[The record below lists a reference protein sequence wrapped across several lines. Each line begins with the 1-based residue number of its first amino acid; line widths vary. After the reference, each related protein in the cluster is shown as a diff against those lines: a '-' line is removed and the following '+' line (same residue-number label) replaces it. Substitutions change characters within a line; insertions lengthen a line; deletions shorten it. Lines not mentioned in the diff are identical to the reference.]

1 MPALTGDLYSMTR
14 SASSGIKPFRL
25 PSLKKDEDNETEQ
38 IMDQEQTDI
47 SLNPAQTQE
56 DTQDGPLSN
65 QAEPEAFDALMQR
78 MDRLVNLARTFKGE
92 DWMPTATE
100 QQAIK
105 TIFENSTDPDEA
117 VGKFITAL
125 GVHDAMP
132 QLSITDAYNSLDEI
146 SRFYSGKDYTAF
158 DQSWLQKIK
167 NGFTYMDIQNDMVR
181 WMELDLADDPK
192 AAEMEE
198 QIRQKLEELGGLKS
212 AIPTGWLDSV
222 SDAVLEN
229 IGYMVVPSVQAAAT
243 AAVTKGALSTMISL
257 FGLNPI
263 AAASA
268 GAVAG
273 TVAAASGVATQFER
287 IARGQT
293 AQSYWDYMHDY
304 EGSTP
309 NKTSAQILAT
319 TNGIFVG
326 LTETFLDGV
335 MSRAGGAL
343 LSKVAGKSVDRLG
356 VNMLMNLD
364 TSGSASRLGR
374 AVFEWATGAV
384 DEGFLNEFPQAIM
397 DELMAAAYRSSIDL
411 PADFDL
417 GETFREALSAAAD
430 GLLVG
435 AVYGTLSIPGAMQ
448 NDVITAAKLRRAAN
462 TSKNY
467 QDFLYQTKDYKPD
480 GVSEDAFEEARKA
493 VWEKSESDKAELL
506 KGSVLETVSIAKE
519 ELYNTFDEDG
529 MDQAEVVPDGSV
541 YRTDKGELYKETVEN
556 RDGSYTVYFG
566 DRDTGAVYGSVDIDT
581 DGSEISIRDVR
592 VRYGYEGIRS
602 EMVTDSIADIKTSEL
617 DVKWEP
623 TTPGLQAVKQDI
635 ISANPNG
642 PDSGLNYIPVNSS
655 ELKGLEDSIRKAF
668 PSFTPQQ
675 VKVSAVLYSLADS
688 DKALSDVNQG
698 QRFAS
703 VSSMTVEELQGN
715 SASSIRG
722 AANKAKALI
731 YTAENSDPST
741 FTHELFHVVS
751 SVRANESAGLSTAV
765 RNTLDDETERATLR
779 TFVESNL
786 AIWNDGRTADD
797 ILSNLDKIAA
807 GQKTWTAPVEE
818 DLARLYEAYRASKSS
833 INTNLPTG
841 LKKMLERLA
850 DAIRRVYRAIREIV
864 PVNREIASAFD
875 RMMGIS
881 ESSASNT
888 KSAEA
893 RQSTDSQTRFQGN
906 KTSDILYQTDSG
918 AVSDI
923 DGTLVLTHE
932 LAEYKL
938 EKIDELGGMPMPS
951 LAISKPGISSDFGDI
966 ILVGSADLARKV
978 IDRGY
983 VYDRDIWSPMV
994 PKPEYTLTDKNRKII
1009 NRWLASTGTHV
1020 TLDNYYKHQYSD
1032 PEDISRLL
1040 SASEDIKKAYLK
1052 SKGIEIEVP
1061 YKHKAEVIKE
1071 SIKSKA
1077 VEYVSNHPVDYDN
1090 YDAYVEAIVEYIR
1103 PEVEKLIEAESKP
1116 FRKKILRNFYL
1127 DEKTEIDELIE
1138 YAENPDE
1145 KIVDTDALSKIIER
1159 KAPEQEVSGWIYEN
1173 ILPYYSEPFVTV
1185 GRKRYPYNIENI
1197 FRSMIHDSTVA
1208 SAQNGGFAFN
1218 DGLARSYAARKLT
1231 SRAVIADNEYLLSQE
1246 ESEEVNKLH
1255 EAFRTE
1261 AAKRYAYPNSFEAF
1275 NDANRA
1281 LGKYL
1286 ASGHRTDAQLKK
1298 IFGSYD
1304 FSVDQTFISMVNNL
1318 AESIDNMGRKYFEAK
1333 PAEIMQI
1340 SDFSAALIPQGISE
1354 KAKDILAKSGVDVFT
1369 YSDKASAVSD
1379 YLEKTDKNIL
1389 FQQTSDLKSMAM
1401 LHNEIRT
1408 VDDVYEAAN
1417 KDLPFGLD
1425 IIDFAHKISDPTPLF
1440 SYKRQSLKSVERSSE
1455 KIKDDYEGDARALKD
1470 VYGGTLVYSSYE
1482 DIRKA
1487 FAGLNRIESLPVY
1500 EFKEPKQSAIGKSYW
1515 DYKIN
1520 FLMPNGTVGEIILI
1534 HEYIDTMKNGVLEDG
1549 KRKVSGIGHK
1559 IYEITRKFD
1568 RARTR
1573 YADSLTKDQLSVI
1586 NSMREILVNVSNEIY
1601 SNIHFDENSLF
1612 ESISNAFSLDTN
1624 QLLSGVSIG
1633 TEKDTINFDSLLS
1646 SESLTG
1652 LQVSLSS
1659 ATRYA
1664 LEYSTS
1670 QTAKLS
1676 NRSSSSISIDKNIN
1690 PNLANINSWQELYN
1704 TELQDVRFQKVTDPA
1719 EIARLEDDEKVKAY
1733 RAVQLING
1741 RIYSPMA
1748 TVVDGRMVPD
1758 QQIGTWYRSDENP
1771 DLAIPDVYDKGP
1783 KKGQQKVDSEG
1794 NLKWKFKL
1802 EKGTKGPKGEKLSD
1816 VPAAYNPYWHSSASP
1831 LNDQF
1836 SSAYKRPNLAVV
1848 EVEIPKSDLD
1858 SGYRAYKAKDAVGP
1872 TKWHSG
1878 VVSTQLAKLGNPR
1891 TVYLSRYCKILR
1903 IVPDSEVAAVIKD
1916 VMEGTGISIPDTLVT
1931 PSLKTELEKKGVAI
1945 DHTDEVKDYYSDFD
1959 GDISE
1964 IELALTK
1971 KKAKQ
1976 TADRLS
1982 GNLFQDALPEDIA
1995 VMDDFPVFDDYIE
2008 AGAMDAMQYEAM
2020 AEEAARIERELLG
2033 IDYTENYQAED
2044 MAEDDEPQGE
2054 DPFALDEEYI
2064 RRSPYRVVK
2073 GLDKDWLRSIGYEFI
2088 MDDNP
2093 GWTFREF
2100 AENNMPQVQYE
2111 GTDAQKD
2118 QTFSD
2123 ALSDDINLRGYLSI
2137 LGAAMLLD
2145 TTALN
2150 GGYEERYNPTYKRYE
2165 RVAIE
2170 APYTD
2175 QNYRLGLQQ
2184 RVLKQIQSPAIVN
2197 AARYVLKNQS
2207 WPKNDKV
2214 RQAVL
2219 EELRSNPRAYRNLI
2233 ASISGNE
2240 SMKMESVADVD
2251 ERRGLDIP
2259 TRESLDLMPVDELAD
2274 LARRIR
2280 REDIARK
2287 IENGSLKM
2295 GGDADQSA
2303 LDEVVRVLKEQRKDL
2318 ADREKEVKSL
2328 TEANTTLQ
2336 EDVRKLDEAVGERD
2350 RILKEAESILESL
2363 RNAAVTDAPHEIRDS
2378 LSSEEAE
2385 LLSKKRYLTA
2395 SESEY
2400 QKAAT
2405 AKGSRE
2411 KGKAIGARMGT
2422 ANWLKDMEKF
2432 YPDIFVDENGN
2443 TLNSSVNKNS
2453 NEYKTIQKN
2462 IESEIERIN
2471 TRLNEITAERV
2482 SSLVRELGAAQ
2493 GKVRS
2498 ELAKLDK
2505 AAQASQAEEAKE
2517 LGRQVKSLKK
2527 KNDRLAEKI
2536 SDIRKDLSASKHE
2549 AKKLTA
2555 ALEKAKASVKAQRD
2569 ELADD
2574 RKEIRS
2580 LSSKMATLQKK
2591 LAKAVEKAKSDIKSL
2606 RENVKRKQQEKRAL
2620 QVIKDKKAAL
2630 AREIMRPVNL
2640 KTTDFDTSAEAI
2652 MAIQALIDPAFRR
2665 DWVYDLKTDPE
2676 QKSGH
2681 ETMTIDQAKAYFNSL
2696 DDAQRIDLM
2705 SYLDQSLID
2714 RLTEQKK
2721 PLNDWTVEELRRLA
2735 EEVSDL
2741 RRRGQAVLS
2750 AKRGVEKDRTLQI
2763 QRAII
2768 ANLRKAGMAKK
2779 KGDDD
2784 GNIPGSL
2791 DPSRRERSL
2800 AAHYYKF
2807 RLMGLRMQEIA
2818 QLLDGGYGYKGQAYK
2833 LLVEDKRYHQ
2843 NRRDRMIEKRMAR
2856 VEPLLTPKAVENM
2869 CDRVTVNLGD
2879 ISRDF
2884 TVDQLAYAWLS
2895 QRDDQNKAAVMYG
2908 SLLSAEEKG
2917 TSAGTEYDPETGDP
2931 LRKWLMDDKVIA
2943 DDDELRAV
2951 ATMRYSA
2958 LLRSAENELTS
2969 RGLMDLVEAISEDFN
2984 DPANAARLN
2993 RACIEAYNTPLDLR
3007 EYYLAINRIDSNG
3020 KPLNDSF
3027 AANFFDPVTNSI
3039 PVNPEQGMRISRIE
3053 ISPRHQTAVDM
3064 SLLNVWQN
3072 AVKTQEHLIEHAS
3085 YVKQLHSV
3093 FNFYGSKEV
3102 VSAMDN
3108 AYGSALRREVASYI
3122 DLVSNPYKHEQS
3134 ESINAVFRVLRQGLG
3149 AAYLGWKMSGIV
3161 LQAITSPFPGLV
3173 ELSPAR
3179 LAGAYLHIAR
3189 HPVETIRFINEKSV
3203 MMKNRTM
3210 NMIIDEAQQR
3220 RNRWDRNKVQ
3230 KAMDKFEEVGQI
3242 GLTMVD
3248 RYAVAG
3254 SWLGMYYKTL
3264 DEGLKSGMTTETADA
3279 AAVKAADDFIL
3290 KTQPVGD
3297 PTELASMFRSKN
3309 EAVKAVLQFTT
3320 SLNVIWNNLT
3330 ADMAGSMKSR
3340 NFSQVI
3346 GTVFGYAAA
3355 GVILGLVAEGFD
3367 DDEDRHIRKL
3377 IYWATTQGTG
3387 SVPLLGSTADYMVK
3401 KLLTGESGY
3410 TSSGSLFPGVDR
3422 LTQAVSALS
3431 SDDWPKLAKK
3441 AAEAVALFSGL
3452 PYSGYKEAMLAIK
3465 NKSIEPLLGRR

>member
-14 SASSGIKPFRL
+14 SASSGIRPFRL

-47 SLNPAQTQE
+47 SLKPDQAQD
-56 DTQDGPLSN
+56 DTQDGPLSS

-167 NGFTYMDIQNDMVR
+167 NGFTYMDIQNDMAR
-181 WMELDLADDPK
+181 WMELDLAGDPE
-192 AAEMEE
+192 AAGMEE

-309 NKTSAQILAT
+309 NKTSAQILAV

-384 DEGFLNEFPQAIM
+384 DEGFLNEFPQAVM

-417 GETFREALSAAAD
+417 GETFSKALDSAVS

-467 QDFLYQTKDYKPD
+467 QDFLYQTKDYKPE

-541 YRTDKGELYKETVEN
+541 YRTDKGELYKETIEN

-581 DGSEISIRDVR
+581 DGSEISIKDVR

-642 PDSGLNYIPVNSS
+642 PDSGLNYTPANSS

-698 QRFAS
+698 QRFAP
-703 VSSMTVEELQGN
+703 VSSMTAEELQGN

-751 SVRANESAGLSTAV
+751 SVRTNESAGLSTAV
-765 RNTLDDETERATLR
+765 RNTLDDETERANLR

-841 LKKMLERLA
+841 LKKVLERLA

-893 RQSTDSQTRFQGN
+893 RQSTDSQTRFQSN

-918 AVSDI
+918 AVSNI
-923 DGTLVLTHE
+923 DGTLVITHE

-994 PKPEYTLTDKNRKII
+994 PKPEYALTDRNRKMI
-1009 NRWLASTGTHV
+1009 NRWLASTGAHV
-1020 TLDNYYKHQYSD
+1020 TLDNYYRHQYSD
-1032 PEDISRLL
+1032 PEDISSLL

-1052 SKGIEIEVP
+1052 SKGIEIETP
-1061 YKHKAEVIKE
+1061 YKYRGEGIDE
-1071 SIKSKA
+1071 SLKSKA
-1077 VEYVSNHPVDYDN
+1077 VEYVSKHPVDYDN
-1090 YDAYVEAIVEYIR
+1090 YGEYVKAVAEYIR
-1103 PEVEKLIEAESKP
+1103 PEVEKLIDSESKP
-1116 FRKKILRNFYL
+1116 IRKKILRNFYL
-1127 DEKTEIDELIE
+1127 DEKTKLDKLIE
-1138 YAENPDE
+1138 YAESPDE
-1145 KIVDTDALSKIIER
+1145 KIVDTAALSKIIEV
-1159 KAPEQEVSGWIYEN
+1159 KAPKQDVKEWVYKN
-1173 ILPYYSEPFVTV
+1173 IAPYYSEPFVTV
-1185 GRKRYPYNIENI
+1185 GRKKYPYNIENV

-1208 SAQNGGFAFN
+1208 SAQNGSFTFN

-1246 ESEEVNKLH
+1246 ESEELDKLH
-1255 EAFRTE
+1255 EDFRTE
-1261 AAKRYAYPNSFEAF
+1261 AAKRYAYPDSFEAF

-1286 ASGHRTDAQLKK
+1286 ASGHRTDEQLKK

-1304 FSVDQTFISMVNNL
+1304 FSVDQTFIGMVNNL

-1354 KAKDILAKSGVDVFT
+1354 NARGILAKSGIDVFT
-1369 YSDKASAVSD
+1369 YSDKATAVND
-1379 YLEKTDKNIL
+1379 YLKVANNDIL
-1389 FQQTSDLKSMAM
+1389 
-1401 LHNEIRT
+1401 
-1408 VDDVYEAAN
+1408 
-1417 KDLPFGLD
+1417 
-1425 IIDFAHKISDPTPLF
+1425 
-1440 SYKRQSLKSVERSSE
+1440 
-1455 KIKDDYEGDARALKD
+1455 
-1470 VYGGTLVYSSYE
+1470 
-1482 DIRKA
+1482 
-1487 FAGLNRIESLPVY
+1487 
-1500 EFKEPKQSAIGKSYW
+1500 
-1515 DYKIN
+1515 
-1520 FLMPNGTVGEIILI
+1520 
-1534 HEYIDTMKNGVLEDG
+1534 
-1549 KRKVSGIGHK
+1549 
-1559 IYEITRKFD
+1559 
-1568 RARTR
+1568 
-1573 YADSLTKDQLSVI
+1573 
-1586 NSMREILVNVSNEIY
+1586 
-1601 SNIHFDENSLF
+1601 
-1612 ESISNAFSLDTN
+1612 
-1624 QLLSGVSIG
+1624 
-1633 TEKDTINFDSLLS
+1633 
-1646 SESLTG
+1646 
-1652 LQVSLSS
+1652 
-1659 ATRYA
+1659 
-1664 LEYSTS
+1664 
-1670 QTAKLS
+1670 
-1676 NRSSSSISIDKNIN
+1676 
-1690 PNLANINSWQELYN
+1690 
-1704 TELQDVRFQKVTDPA
+1704 FQKVTDPA
-1719 EIARLEDDEKVKAY
+1719 EIARLEDDEKVRAY
-1733 RAVQLING
+1733 RAVQLIDG

-1783 KKGQQKVDSEG
+1783 KKGQQKVDAEG

-1891 TVYLSRYCKILR
+1891 TVYLSRYCKIVR
-1903 IVPDSEVAAVIKD
+1903 IVPDSEIAAVIKD

-1931 PSLKTELEKKGVAI
+1931 PSLKAELEKKGVAI
-1945 DHTDEVKDYYSDFD
+1945 TYTDEVKDYYSDFD
-1959 GDISE
+1959 GDISK

-1982 GNLFQDALPEDIA
+1982 GTLFQDALPEDIA
-1995 VMDDFPVFDDYIE
+1995 VMDNFPVFDDYIE

-2044 MAEDDEPQGE
+2044 ITEDDEPQGE

-2118 QTFSD
+2118 QIFLD

-2165 RVAIE
+2165 RVAVE

-2184 RVLKQIQSPAIVN
+2184 RVLKQVQSPAIVN

-2219 EELRSNPRAYRNLI
+2219 EELQSNPRAYRNLI

-2259 TRESLDLMPVDELAD
+2259 SRESLDLMPVDELAD

-2303 LDEVVRVLKEQRKDL
+2303 LDEVARVLKEQKQDL
-2318 ADREKEVKSL
+2318 ADREKEVKTL

-2336 EDVRKLDEAVGERD
+2336 EDVKKLDEAVGERD

-2363 RNAAVTDAPHEIRDS
+2363 RNATVTDAPHEIRDS

-2385 LLSKKRYLTA
+2385 LLSKKHYLTA

-2443 TLNSSVNKNS
+2443 TLNSSVNKNT
-2453 NEYKTIQKN
+2453 NEYKTIKKN
-2462 IESEIERIN
+2462 IEAEIERIN

-2555 ALEKAKASVKAQRD
+2555 ALEKARASVKAQRD

-2580 LSSKMATLQKK
+2580 LSSKMTTLQKK
-2591 LAKAVEKAKSDIKSL
+2591 LAKALEKAKSDIKNL

-2721 PLNDWTVEELRRLA
+2721 PLNDWTVEELKRLA

-2768 ANLRKAGMAKK
+2768 SNLRKAGMAKK

-2958 LLRSAENELTS
+2958 LLRSAEKELTS

-3161 LQAITSPFPGLV
+3161 LQAITSPFPGLI

-3410 TSSGSLFPGVDR
+3410 TSSGSLFPGIDK
-3422 LTQAVSALS
+3422 LTQAVSALKA
-3431 SDDWPKLAKK
+3431 DDWPKLAKK
-3441 AAEAVALFSGL
+3441 AAEAAALFSGL
-3452 PYSGYKEAMLAIK
+3452 PYSGYKEAMLAIR

>member
-25 PSLKKDEDNETEQ
+25 PSLKKDEDNDETEQ

-47 SLNPAQTQE
+47 SLNPAQTQD
-56 DTQDGPLSN
+56 DTQDGPLSS

-125 GVHDAMP
+125 GVHEAMP
-132 QLSITDAYNSLDEI
+132 QLSITEAYNSLDEI

-181 WMELDLADDPK
+181 WMELDLAGDPE
-192 AAEMEE
+192 AAGMEE

-326 LTETFLDGV
+326 LTETFLDGA
-335 MSRAGGAL
+335 MSRAGGVL

-397 DELMAAAYRSSIDL
+397 DELMAAAYRCSIDL

-506 KGSVLETVSIAKE
+506 KGTVLETVSIAKE

-581 DGSEISIRDVR
+581 DGSEISIKDVR

-642 PDSGLNYIPVNSS
+642 PDSGLNYTPANSS

-688 DKALSDVNQG
+688 DKALSEVNQG
-698 QRFAS
+698 QRFAP
-703 VSSMTVEELQGN
+703 VSSMTAEELQGN

-741 FTHELFHVVS
+741 FSHELFHVVS

-765 RNTLDDETERATLR
+765 RNTLDDETERVNLR

-786 AIWNDGRTADD
+786 VIWNDGRTADD

-833 INTNLPTG
+833 INNNLPTG

-881 ESSASNT
+881 ESAGSAELESNNQNNDIKNSPAVRFQESQDKKYLDAINRGDMETAQRMVDDRARKKGFISSDEYRDSHVAPGANIDRKDFANLEKLRELRDDSFDLNLYAIANNIINQPENYWTPQGLRYYGYNDPIADRQSFYAIMSKIKEIRQMKDGDAMPVITVYRAVPTNIKATRLESHGQWVTPSRYYAEIHGRHRFDGKYRIITQNVPVTELWWDGNDANEWGYDDGQGDRYAYKNT
-888 KSAEA
+888 KNNVKLTDTVTYDDDGNIIPLSKRFVQSNPDIRFQNIGQVAALQLFESGFSVTEQNNLQAAIKMEGSYTNEDIWEATGWYRGVDGEWRYEIPDLYDAEHPLLSIKTKEEFRAKYGIPYKTDLKDILTEKISKAYPTLNKYSVYFEDAETNNVFSSDGDTYGYYLPSEHSIHINLDVEDKIAQSAVHEIQHAIQDLEGFSSGSNIDFVSDLVKKAVSNVSKEEQKRISEIGGLCDLRSSITIVSLWRKLVANPQRNYKKSPLYIEYGPFVSPKNIDDWQAEIDIMQERAKKRGEDLATASARINSLLRDLSLYDFLGEYFARSTTDLNDSDLNYLYNKVSRKIKSVNNKYPQLDLKLYLIGKLSKITGYYRLYEIVSGEAEA
-893 RQSTDSQTRFQGN
+893 RNTERRSISPNIFAQLFPLDSMDVEPKEQ
-906 KTSDILYQTDSG
+906 L
-918 AVSDI
+918 
-923 DGTLVLTHE
+923 
-932 LAEYKL
+932 
-938 EKIDELGGMPMPS
+938 
-951 LAISKPGISSDFGDI
+951 I
-966 ILVGSADLARKV
+966 IHD
-978 IDRGY
+978 Y
-983 VYDRDIWSPMV
+983 
-994 PKPEYTLTDKNRKII
+994 
-1009 NRWLASTGTHV
+1009 
-1020 TLDNYYKHQYSD
+1020 
-1032 PEDISRLL
+1032 SRL
-1040 SASEDIKKAYLK
+1040 EYN
-1052 SKGIEIEVP
+1052 GI
-1061 YKHKAEVIKE
+1061 
-1071 SIKSKA
+1071 
-1077 VEYVSNHPVDYDN
+1077 
-1090 YDAYVEAIVEYIR
+1090 
-1103 PEVEKLIEAESKP
+1103 
-1116 FRKKILRNFYL
+1116 
-1127 DEKTEIDELIE
+1127 
-1138 YAENPDE
+1138 
-1145 KIVDTDALSKIIER
+1145 
-1159 KAPEQEVSGWIYEN
+1159 
-1173 ILPYYSEPFVTV
+1173 
-1185 GRKRYPYNIENI
+1185 
-1197 FRSMIHDSTVA
+1197 
-1208 SAQNGGFAFN
+1208 
-1218 DGLARSYAARKLT
+1218 
-1231 SRAVIADNEYLLSQE
+1231 
-1246 ESEEVNKLH
+1246 
-1255 EAFRTE
+1255 
-1261 AAKRYAYPNSFEAF
+1261 
-1275 NDANRA
+1275 
-1281 LGKYL
+1281 
-1286 ASGHRTDAQLKK
+1286 
-1298 IFGSYD
+1298 
-1304 FSVDQTFISMVNNL
+1304 
-1318 AESIDNMGRKYFEAK
+1318 
-1333 PAEIMQI
+1333 
-1340 SDFSAALIPQGISE
+1340 
-1354 KAKDILAKSGVDVFT
+1354 
-1369 YSDKASAVSD
+1369 
-1379 YLEKTDKNIL
+1379 
-1389 FQQTSDLKSMAM
+1389 
-1401 LHNEIRT
+1401 
-1408 VDDVYEAAN
+1408 
-1417 KDLPFGLD
+1417 
-1425 IIDFAHKISDPTPLF
+1425 
-1440 SYKRQSLKSVERSSE
+1440 
-1455 KIKDDYEGDARALKD
+1455 
-1470 VYGGTLVYSSYE
+1470 
-1482 DIRKA
+1482 
-1487 FAGLNRIESLPVY
+1487 
-1500 EFKEPKQSAIGKSYW
+1500 
-1515 DYKIN
+1515 
-1520 FLMPNGTVGEIILI
+1520 
-1534 HEYIDTMKNGVLEDG
+1534 
-1549 KRKVSGIGHK
+1549 
-1559 IYEITRKFD
+1559 
-1568 RARTR
+1568 
-1573 YADSLTKDQLSVI
+1573 
-1586 NSMREILVNVSNEIY
+1586 
-1601 SNIHFDENSLF
+1601 
-1612 ESISNAFSLDTN
+1612 
-1624 QLLSGVSIG
+1624 
-1633 TEKDTINFDSLLS
+1633 
-1646 SESLTG
+1646 
-1652 LQVSLSS
+1652 
-1659 ATRYA
+1659 
-1664 LEYSTS
+1664 
-1670 QTAKLS
+1670 
-1676 NRSSSSISIDKNIN
+1676 
-1690 PNLANINSWQELYN
+1690 
-1704 TELQDVRFQKVTDPA
+1704 RFQKVTDPA
-1719 EIARLEDDEKVKAY
+1719 EIARLEDDETVRAY
-1733 RAVQLING
+1733 RAVQLIDG

-1748 TVVDGRMVPD
+1748 TVVGGRMVPD
-1758 QQIGTWYRSDENP
+1758 QQIGAWYRSDENP

-1783 KKGQQKVDSEG
+1783 KKGQQKVDAEG

-1891 TVYLSRYCKILR
+1891 TVYLSRYCKIVR

-1931 PSLKTELEKKGVAI
+1931 PSLKAELEKKGVAI
-1945 DHTDEVKDYYSDFD
+1945 KYTDEVKDYYSDFD

-1982 GNLFQDALPEDIA
+1982 GTLFQDALPEDIA

-2033 IDYTENYQAED
+2033 INYTENYQAED
-2044 MAEDDEPQGE
+2044 IAEDGEPQGE

-2165 RVAIE
+2165 RVAVE

-2175 QNYRLGLQQ
+2175 HNYRLGLQQ
-2184 RVLKQIQSPAIVN
+2184 RVLKQVQSPAIVN

-2259 TRESLDLMPVDELAD
+2259 SRESLDLMPVDELAD

-2303 LDEVVRVLKEQRKDL
+2303 LEEVVRVLKEQKQDL

-2336 EDVRKLDEAVGERD
+2336 EDVNKLDEAVEERD
-2350 RILKEAESILESL
+2350 RILKEAESILEGL
-2363 RNAAVTDAPHEIRDS
+2363 RNAVVTDAPHEIRDN

-2462 IESEIERIN
+2462 IESEVERIN

-2591 LAKAVEKAKSDIKSL
+2591 LAKALEKAKSDIKNL

-2721 PLNDWTVEELRRLA
+2721 PLNDWTVEELKRLA

-2768 ANLRKAGMAKK
+2768 SNLRKAGMAKK

-2784 GNIPGSL
+2784 SNIPGSL

-2895 QRDDQNKAAVMYG
+2895 QRDEQNKAAVMYG

-2958 LLRSAENELTS
+2958 LLRSAEKELTS

-2984 DPANAARLN
+2984 DPSNSARLN

-3085 YVKQLHSV
+3085 YVKQLRSV

-3108 AYGSALRREVASYI
+3108 AYGSALRREIASYI

-3161 LQAITSPFPGLV
+3161 LQAITSPFPGLI

-3220 RNRWDRNKVQ
+3220 RNRWDRNRVQ

-3264 DEGLKSGMTTETADA
+3264 DEGLKSGMTTEMADA

-3330 ADMAGSMKSR
+3330 ADMAGSMKNR
-3340 NFSQVI
+3340 NFAQVI

-3387 SVPLLGSTADYMVK
+3387 SVPLLGSTADFMVK

-3422 LTQAVSALS
+3422 LTQAVSALKAG
-3431 SDDWPKLAKK
+3431 DWPKLVKK
-3441 AAEAVALFSGL
+3441 AAEAAALFSGL
-3452 PYSGYKEAMLAIK
+3452 PYSGYKEAMLAIR

>member
-25 PSLKKDEDNETEQ
+25 PSLKKDEDNDETEQ

-47 SLNPAQTQE
+47 SLNPAQAQD

-65 QAEPEAFDALMQR
+65 QTEPEAFDALMQR

-181 WMELDLADDPK
+181 WMELDLADDPE

-222 SDAVLEN
+222 SDTVLEN

-304 EGSTP
+304 EGATP
-309 NKTSAQILAT
+309 NKTSAQILAV

-364 TSGSASRLGR
+364 TSGSVSRLGR

-397 DELMAAAYRSSIDL
+397 DELMSAAYRCSIDL

-467 QDFLYQTKDYKPD
+467 QDFLYQTKDYKPE

-493 VWEKSESDKAELL
+493 VWEKSESDKAEML
-506 KGSVLETVSIAKE
+506 KGTVLETVSIAKE

-541 YRTDKGELYKETVEN
+541 YRTDKGELYKETIEN

-581 DGSEISIRDVR
+581 DGSEISIKDVR
-592 VRYGYEGIRS
+592 VRYGYESIRA

-642 PDSGLNYIPVNSS
+642 TDSGLNYTPANSS

-688 DKALSDVNQG
+688 DKALSEVNQG
-698 QRFAS
+698 QRFAP
-703 VSSMTVEELQGN
+703 VSSMTAEELQGN

-741 FTHELFHVVS
+741 FSHELFHVVS

-765 RNTLDDETERATLR
+765 RNTLDDETERANLR

-833 INTNLPTG
+833 INNNLPTG

-881 ESSASNT
+881 ESSAINT

-893 RQSTDSQTRFQGN
+893 RQSTGNQTRFQTGYHGSPN
-906 KTSDILYQTDSG
+906 EFERFDSSYIGQATERKSSELLYGKGFYFSADEDYANTYGDNIYKAELPDDGYLYEYESVKDSYWEALAEEIADVTGRDIDDINEEILSVPNLGKNFVDLANSYLGEEEASDWFTSMGITGLVYTTNGYSGKATNFVIFDTRNIRHLAKRNDETFEYDNILYQTENGAIVNDS
-918 AVSDI
+918 
-923 DGTLVLTHE
+923 GTLVLTHE

-994 PKPEYTLTDKNRKII
+994 PKPEYTLTDKNRKMI
-1009 NRWLASTGTHV
+1009 NRWLASTGAHV
-1020 TLDNYYKHQYSD
+1020 TLDNYYRHQYSD
-1032 PEDISRLL
+1032 PEDISSLL

-1052 SKGIEIEVP
+1052 SKGIEIETP
-1061 YKHKAEVIKE
+1061 YKYRGEGIDE
-1071 SIKSKA
+1071 SLKSKA
-1077 VEYVSNHPVDYDN
+1077 VEYVSKHPVDYDN
-1090 YDAYVEAIVEYIR
+1090 YGEYVKAVAEYIR
-1103 PEVEKLIEAESKP
+1103 PEVEKLIDSESKP
-1116 FRKKILRNFYL
+1116 IRKKILRNFYL
-1127 DEKTEIDELIE
+1127 DEKTKLDKLIE
-1138 YAENPDE
+1138 YAESPDE
-1145 KIVDTDALSKIIER
+1145 KIVDTAALSKIIEG
-1159 KAPEQEVSGWIYEN
+1159 KAPKQDVKEWVYKN
-1173 ILPYYSEPFVTV
+1173 IAPYYSEPFVTV
-1185 GRKRYPYNIENI
+1185 GRKKYPYNIENV

-1208 SAQNGGFAFN
+1208 SAQNGSFTFN

-1246 ESEEVNKLH
+1246 ESEELDKLH

-1261 AAKRYAYPNSFEAF
+1261 AAKRYAYPDSFEAF

-1286 ASGHRTDAQLKK
+1286 ASGHRTDEQLKK

-1304 FSVDQTFISMVNNL
+1304 FSVDQTFIGMVNNL
-1318 AESIDNMGRKYFEAK
+1318 AESIDSMGRKYFEAK

-1340 SDFSAALIPQGISE
+1340 SDFSAALIPQSISE
-1354 KAKDILAKSGVDVFT
+1354 NAKGILAKSGIDVFT
-1369 YSDKASAVSD
+1369 YSDKATAVND
-1379 YLEKTDKNIL
+1379 YLKVTNNDIL
-1389 FQQTSDLKSMAM
+1389 
-1401 LHNEIRT
+1401 
-1408 VDDVYEAAN
+1408 
-1417 KDLPFGLD
+1417 
-1425 IIDFAHKISDPTPLF
+1425 
-1440 SYKRQSLKSVERSSE
+1440 
-1455 KIKDDYEGDARALKD
+1455 
-1470 VYGGTLVYSSYE
+1470 
-1482 DIRKA
+1482 
-1487 FAGLNRIESLPVY
+1487 
-1500 EFKEPKQSAIGKSYW
+1500 
-1515 DYKIN
+1515 
-1520 FLMPNGTVGEIILI
+1520 
-1534 HEYIDTMKNGVLEDG
+1534 
-1549 KRKVSGIGHK
+1549 
-1559 IYEITRKFD
+1559 
-1568 RARTR
+1568 
-1573 YADSLTKDQLSVI
+1573 
-1586 NSMREILVNVSNEIY
+1586 
-1601 SNIHFDENSLF
+1601 
-1612 ESISNAFSLDTN
+1612 
-1624 QLLSGVSIG
+1624 
-1633 TEKDTINFDSLLS
+1633 
-1646 SESLTG
+1646 
-1652 LQVSLSS
+1652 
-1659 ATRYA
+1659 
-1664 LEYSTS
+1664 
-1670 QTAKLS
+1670 
-1676 NRSSSSISIDKNIN
+1676 
-1690 PNLANINSWQELYN
+1690 
-1704 TELQDVRFQKVTDPA
+1704 FQKVTDPA
-1719 EIARLEDDEKVKAY
+1719 EIARLEDDEKIKAY
-1733 RAVQLING
+1733 RAIQLIDG

-1891 TVYLSRYCKILR
+1891 TVYLSRYCKIVR

-1931 PSLKTELEKKGVAI
+1931 PSLKAELEKKGVAI
-1945 DHTDEVKDYYSDFD
+1945 SYTDEVKDYYSDFD

-1982 GNLFQDALPEDIA
+1982 GALFQDALPEDIA

-2033 IDYTENYQAED
+2033 INYTENYQAED
-2044 MAEDDEPQGE
+2044 IAEDDEPQGE

-2118 QTFSD
+2118 QIFSD

-2165 RVAIE
+2165 RVAVE

-2184 RVLKQIQSPAIVN
+2184 RVLKQVQSPAIVN

-2259 TRESLDLMPVDELAD
+2259 SRESLDLMPVDELAD

-2280 REDIARK
+2280 REDIASK

-2303 LDEVVRVLKEQRKDL
+2303 LDEVVRVLKEQKQDL
-2318 ADREKEVKSL
+2318 ADREKEVKTL

-2336 EDVRKLDEAVGERD
+2336 EDVKKLDEAVGERD

-2443 TLNSSVNKNS
+2443 TLNSSVNKNT

-2462 IESEIERIN
+2462 IEAEIERIN

-2527 KNDRLAEKI
+2527 KNDRLAEKL

-2555 ALEKAKASVKAQRD
+2555 ALEKARASVKAQRD

-2580 LSSKMATLQKK
+2580 LSSKMTTLQKK
-2591 LAKAVEKAKSDIKSL
+2591 LAKAVEKAKNDIKSL
-2606 RENVKRKQQEKRAL
+2606 RESVKRKQQEKRAL

-2721 PLNDWTVEELRRLA
+2721 PLNDWTVEELKRLA

-2741 RRRGQAVLS
+2741 RRRGQAILS

-2784 GNIPGSL
+2784 NIPGSL

-2958 LLRSAENELTS
+2958 LLRSAEKELTS

-2984 DPANAARLN
+2984 DPANSARLN

-3007 EYYLAINRIDSNG
+3007 EYYLTINRIDSNG

-3108 AYGSALRREVASYI
+3108 AYGSALRREIASYI

-3161 LQAITSPFPGLV
+3161 LQAITSPFPGLI

-3297 PTELASMFRSKN
+3297 PTELASMFRYKN

-3330 ADMAGSMKSR
+3330 ADMVGSMKSR

-3367 DDEDRHIRKL
+3367 DDEEKHIRKL

-3387 SVPLLGSTADYMVK
+3387 SVPLLGSTADFMVK

-3410 TSSGSLFPGVDR
+3410 TSSGSLFPGVDK
-3422 LTQAVSALS
+3422 LTQAVSALKA
-3431 SDDWPKLAKK
+3431 DDWPKLAEK

-3452 PYSGYKEAMLAIK
+3452 PYSGYKEAMLAIR

>member
-14 SASSGIKPFRL
+14 SASSGIRPFRL

-47 SLNPAQTQE
+47 SLNPAQTQD

-181 WMELDLADDPK
+181 WMELDLADDPE

-417 GETFREALSAAAD
+417 GETFKEALSAAAD

-541 YRTDKGELYKETVEN
+541 YRTDKGELYKETIEN

-581 DGSEISIRDVR
+581 DGSEISIKDVR

-642 PDSGLNYIPVNSS
+642 PDSGLNYTPANSS

-698 QRFAS
+698 QRFAP
-703 VSSMTVEELQGN
+703 VSSMTAEELQGN

-741 FTHELFHVVS
+741 FSHELFHAVS

-765 RNTLDDETERATLR
+765 RNTLDDETERANLR

-786 AIWNDGRTADD
+786 VIWNDGRTADD

-833 INTNLPTG
+833 INNNLPTG
-841 LKKMLERLA
+841 LKKVLERLA
-850 DAIRRVYRAIREIV
+850 DAIKRVYRAIREIV

-875 RMMGIS
+875 RMMGIN
-881 ESSASNT
+881 ESSATNT
-888 KSAEA
+888 KTAEA
-893 RQSTDSQTRFQGN
+893 RQSTGNQTRFQTGYHGSPN
-906 KTSDILYQTDSG
+906 EFERFDSSYIGQATERKSSELLYGKGFYFSADEDYANTYGDNIYKAELPDDGYLYEYESVKDSYWEALAEEIANVTGRDIDDINEEILSVPNLGKNFVDLANSYLGEDEASDWFTSMGITGLVYTTNGYSGKATNFVIFDTRNIRHLAKRNDETFEYDNILYQTENGAIVNDS
-918 AVSDI
+918 
-923 DGTLVLTHE
+923 GTLVLTHE

-994 PKPEYTLTDKNRKII
+994 PKPEYALTDRNRKMI
-1009 NRWLASTGTHV
+1009 NRWLASTGAHV
-1020 TLDNYYKHQYSD
+1020 TLDNYYRHQYSD
-1032 PEDISRLL
+1032 PEDISSLL

-1052 SKGIEIEVP
+1052 SKGIEIETP
-1061 YKHKAEVIKE
+1061 YKYRGEGIDE
-1071 SIKSKA
+1071 SLKSKA
-1077 VEYVSNHPVDYDN
+1077 VEYVSKHPVDYDN
-1090 YDAYVEAIVEYIR
+1090 YGEYVKAVAEYIR
-1103 PEVEKLIEAESKP
+1103 PEVEKLIDSESKP
-1116 FRKKILRNFYL
+1116 IRKKILRNFYL
-1127 DEKTEIDELIE
+1127 DEKTKLDKLIE
-1138 YAENPDE
+1138 YAESPDE
-1145 KIVDTDALSKIIER
+1145 KIVDTAALSKIIEG
-1159 KAPEQEVSGWIYEN
+1159 KAPKQDVNEWVYKN
-1173 ILPYYSEPFVTV
+1173 IAPYYSEPFVTV
-1185 GRKRYPYNIENI
+1185 GRKKYPYNIENV

-1208 SAQNGGFAFN
+1208 SAQNGSFTFN

-1246 ESEEVNKLH
+1246 ESEELDKLH

-1318 AESIDNMGRKYFEAK
+1318 AESIDNMGRKYFEVK

-1369 YSDKASAVSD
+1369 YSDKATAVND
-1379 YLEKTDKNIL
+1379 YLKVANNDIL
-1389 FQQTSDLKSMAM
+1389 
-1401 LHNEIRT
+1401 
-1408 VDDVYEAAN
+1408 
-1417 KDLPFGLD
+1417 
-1425 IIDFAHKISDPTPLF
+1425 
-1440 SYKRQSLKSVERSSE
+1440 
-1455 KIKDDYEGDARALKD
+1455 
-1470 VYGGTLVYSSYE
+1470 
-1482 DIRKA
+1482 
-1487 FAGLNRIESLPVY
+1487 
-1500 EFKEPKQSAIGKSYW
+1500 
-1515 DYKIN
+1515 
-1520 FLMPNGTVGEIILI
+1520 
-1534 HEYIDTMKNGVLEDG
+1534 
-1549 KRKVSGIGHK
+1549 
-1559 IYEITRKFD
+1559 
-1568 RARTR
+1568 
-1573 YADSLTKDQLSVI
+1573 
-1586 NSMREILVNVSNEIY
+1586 
-1601 SNIHFDENSLF
+1601 
-1612 ESISNAFSLDTN
+1612 
-1624 QLLSGVSIG
+1624 
-1633 TEKDTINFDSLLS
+1633 
-1646 SESLTG
+1646 
-1652 LQVSLSS
+1652 
-1659 ATRYA
+1659 
-1664 LEYSTS
+1664 
-1670 QTAKLS
+1670 
-1676 NRSSSSISIDKNIN
+1676 
-1690 PNLANINSWQELYN
+1690 
-1704 TELQDVRFQKVTDPA
+1704 FQKVTDPA

-1733 RAVQLING
+1733 RAVQLIDG

-1783 KKGQQKVDSEG
+1783 KKGQQKVDAEG

-1891 TVYLSRYCKILR
+1891 TVYLSRYCKIVR

-1931 PSLKTELEKKGVAI
+1931 PSLKAELEKKGVAI
-1945 DHTDEVKDYYSDFD
+1945 MYTDEVKDYYSDFD
-1959 GDISE
+1959 GDISK

-1982 GNLFQDALPEDIA
+1982 GTLFQDALPEDIA

-2008 AGAMDAMQYEAM
+2008 AGALDAMQYEAM

-2033 IDYTENYQAED
+2033 VDYTENYQAED
-2044 MAEDDEPQGE
+2044 IAEDDEPQGE

-2165 RVAIE
+2165 RVAVE

-2184 RVLKQIQSPAIVN
+2184 RVLKQVQSPAIVN

-2259 TRESLDLMPVDELAD
+2259 SRESLDLMPVDELAD

-2287 IENGSLKM
+2287 IESGSLKM

-2303 LDEVVRVLKEQRKDL
+2303 LDEVVRVLKEQKQDL

-2336 EDVRKLDEAVGERD
+2336 EDVKKLDEAVGERD

-2443 TLNSSVNKNS
+2443 TLNSSVNKNT

-2462 IESEIERIN
+2462 IEAEIERIN

-2580 LSSKMATLQKK
+2580 LSSKMTTLQKK
-2591 LAKAVEKAKSDIKSL
+2591 LAKALEKAKSDIKNL

-2721 PLNDWTVEELRRLA
+2721 PLNDWTVEELKRLA

-2768 ANLRKAGMAKK
+2768 SNLRKAGMAKK

-2958 LLRSAENELTS
+2958 LLRSAEKELTS

-2984 DPANAARLN
+2984 DPENAARLN

-3149 AAYLGWKMSGIV
+3149 AAYLGWKMSGII
-3161 LQAITSPFPGLV
+3161 LQAITSPFPGLI

-3230 KAMDKFEEVGQI
+3230 KALDKFEEVGQI

-3387 SVPLLGSTADYMVK
+3387 SVPLLGSTADFMVK

-3410 TSSGSLFPGVDR
+3410 TSSGSLFPGVDK
-3422 LTQAVSALS
+3422 LTQAVSALKA
-3431 SDDWPKLAKK
+3431 DDWPKLAEK
-3441 AAEAVALFSGL
+3441 AAEAAALFSGL
-3452 PYSGYKEAMLAIK
+3452 PYSGYKEAMLAIR